1 MFGSYFIQKED
12 QVYNIFYNFID
23 ARLSVGLDTIVDT
36 LNLEENRINK
46 LVSIAKKYNQEYLIF
61 SFKKKIKD
69 NIDCHYRRRQK
80 QFLKNKTDNE
90 IKKLA
95 NRQAEI
101 LKRIIYFS
109 NTEYSENHYSFQING
124 LDSLSFPYEK
134 YQELIKGNL

>member
-61 SFKKKIKD
+61 SFKKK
-69 NIDCHYRRRQK
+69 
-80 QFLKNKTDNE
+80 
-90 IKKLA
+90 
-95 NRQAEI
+95 
-101 LKRIIYFS
+101 
-109 NTEYSENHYSFQING
+109 
-124 LDSLSFPYEK
+124 
-134 YQELIKGNL
+134 